1 MAELT
6 LMDRNWGILEHLRLV
21 EEDRRAGIPEITLD
35 EMGLRLDKMLAEME
49 TATRD
54 EAV

>member
-6 LMDRNWGILEHLRLV
+6 LMDRNWSIQEHLRLV
-21 EEDRRAGIPEITLD
+21 EEDRRAGVPELTRAEL
-35 EMGLRLDKMLAEME
+35 ELRLNTMLAEME
-49 TATRD
+49 TATRN